1 MADGLVPG
9 PLGVTPHN
17 LNIGD
22 PIAAGPATSSFV
34 TPGPL
39 GSDLEP
45 EPLADRFVTKVDV
58 DWDPTPKPDTTAIQ
72 VAGTTLADLATN
84 LAALPEAG
92 EGGGS
97 LRADPVAAGTSA
109 GVTVT
114 LHGNLV
120 NKVTDWTGYS
130 SASTAAKAEWDRVLT
145 NLKRHE
151 KRHMEIAI
159 EAGNALA
166 KALIGHKIGSSP
178 NIAAKV
184 TAANTAMQAEQD
196 KLDSK
201 AESDHGRKVGH
212 AFGDCNLD
220 TSIK

>member
-22 PIAAGPATSSFV
+22 PLAPGPATSSFA

-45 EPLADRFVTKVDV
+45 EPLTDRLVTKVDV
-58 DWDPTPKPDTTAIQ
+58 DWVPTPNPDTTAIQ
-72 VAGTTLADLATN
+72 VAGATLADLATN

-92 EGGGS
+92 KGGGK
-97 LRADPVAAGTSA
+97 LRADPVATGVTA
-109 GVTVT
+109 GVTVS

-120 NKVTDWTGYS
+120 NKVVDWTGYS
-130 SASTAAKAEWDRVLT
+130 SASTAAQAEWDRVLT

-159 EAGNALA
+159 EEGNVLA
-166 KALIGHKIGSSP
+166 KLLIGHKIGSTP
-178 NIAAKV
+178 TIVDKV
-184 TAANTAMQAEQD
+184 SNANTAMQKRQD
-196 KLDSK
+196 DLDSPS
-201 AESDHGRKVGH
+201 ESDHGHKKGH
-212 AFGDCNLD
+212 AFGDCNID
-220 TSIK
+220 TSIV